1 MMRQATEQQIPVIW
15 ACSRGQLGNLMS
27 SQISIA
33 VVGVTY
39 DESAVDLHQNILN
52 ISNQLQS
59 EWLRDIL
66 QFEKNS
72 YSESNESVLWIASY
86 NGHLKLLRAAYDK
99 YPEMI
104 ELRDDR
110 NGMLPIHVC
119 CFEGHFDCFSFLIQ
133 KNAGH
138 LFERTFQLKD
148 CAYLAVENG
157 SILIVKAILNEWK
170 IRNINIMQSIT
181 SKYTSG
187 LSLIDLCI
195 VNESNLLFD
204 ELLESNDKFKA
215 YFSLQ
220 DKSVED
226 FLLNLMSEASF
237 SKNIPIW
244 KRLLSFTLDF
254 DISFFLK
261 SCSPIIKCVKKEN
274 TEILRLVLSYVRRRL
289 PNQEFV
295 DFLLKLKID
304 SKSIFDYTAGTL
316 LEKEFSKF
324 LIV

>member
-1 MMRQATEQQIPVIW
+1 MMRQATEQQIPVVW
-15 ACSRGQLGNLMS
+15 ACSRGQLGDLMCS
-27 SQISIA
+27 RISIA
-33 VVGVTY
+33 VVGITY
-39 DESAVDLHQNILN
+39 DESAVDLHQNVLN
-52 ISNQLQS
+52 MSNQLQN

-66 QFEKNS
+66 QFKKNS
-72 YSESNESVLWIASY
+72 YSESSESLLWVASY
-86 NGHLKLLRAAYDK
+86 NGHFDLLKAVYDK
-99 YPEMI
+99 YPEMV

-119 CFEGHFDCFSFLIQ
+119 CFEGHYDCFSFLMK
-133 KNAGH
+133 KNVRH

-148 CAYLAVENG
+148 CAYLAVESG

-170 IRNINIMQSIT
+170 VSNTNAMQLIT

-204 ELLESNDKFKA
+204 ELLQSNDKLKA

-220 DKSVED
+220 GESIED
-226 FLLNLMSEASF
+226 FLLHLMSKASF

-244 KRLLSFTLDF
+244 KRLLDFTLDF

-261 SCSPIIKCVKKEN
+261 SCSPIIECVKNEN
-274 TEILRLVLSYVRRRL
+274 TEILRLVLSYVRKRL
-289 PNQEFV
+289 QNQEFA
-295 DFLLKLKID
+295 DFLLKLEID
-304 SKSIFDYTAGTL
+304 GKSIFDYTTGTL

-324 LIV
+324 QVE